1 MDFIEAF
8 SANYIAAAPRTA
20 EVPEA
25 SSKKAKSGL
34 GASAASVATAASS
47 SSTDSR
53 SSRSSSSSSSS
64 SSKPAAAS
72 AGGPWGSM
80 DRSEVLSQ
88 LLSLIDPLWHEK
100 DEITTP
106 YDLRH
111 FLTNVMAMCRAGP
124 DSEAHRICIA
134 DLSDVFSNR

>member
-34 GASAASVATAASS
+34 GASAASAAAASS
-47 SSTDSR
+47 SSCSG
-53 SSRSSSSSSSS
+53 SSSS

-134 DLSDVFSNR
+134 DLSDVFFQTDERGT